1 MGLLTLGCQ
10 VDIFVTI
17 FFFLGSEKE
26 SSVSNA
32 HCTEVRFASFLSS
45 GFDTMAVINPPEMK
59 LVLHTSV
66 QCIVHEALR
75 AHSKFVRRFNTG
87 KSLSEA
93 LIFTSINPQYDNRL
107 FMELP

>member
-32 HCTEVRFASFLSS
+32 HCTEVRLASFLYS
-45 GFDTMAVINPPEMK
+45 GFNTMAMAVINPPEMK
-59 LVLHTSV
+59 LALRISL

-75 AHSKFVRRFNTG
+75 AHSKFVRRF
-87 KSLSEA
+87 KVH
-93 LIFTSINPQYDNRL
+93 IF
-107 FMELP
+107 